1 MVILGSAGH
10 FDGSKSRTAPS
21 LNPIRQARK
30 TVTRLNPASAARKV
44 WFLALV
50 LAVAAC
56 ERRAAPVYESRIEQV
71 LATEDARPTAAAD
84 LAPLFEGLRSW
95 TDGNEALTRISI
107 RSIGRL
113 QRGAFVDS
121 LAPFLTSEHSV
132 FRMEAANAIA
142 QSVQPGSDTAAVVR
156 ARKLLTE
163 RLGAASGGERGV
175 VARSLGRLPHESPDL
190 AAATAEQIAH
200 AVTGEAPKTCTRNV
214 RRAASV
220 DSTDASLMFG
230 ALHGLYSVARR
241 GRSLPCAASNLAR
254 GAMVYRRA
262 ADSPSGKDTTVW
274 VRELAVLALV
284 AANEADTDVLGEAA
298 RDSDPRV
305 RRLAMRMTRDT
316 AAAVR
321 RLSAGQSDT
330 SAMVRIDAVR
340 TLASVRKAAACEPS
354 MRALSDPDAH
364 VRAEAIDAFAANCD
378 APSTRPTLDS
388 LVRLLPADTVSGSA
402 SWHIPARALVALA
415 RTSPTLATPHFA
427 HFRMHPVWQAR
438 AALVAAARLTGDST
452 IVIDLLSDRDANV
465 RETAI
470 DMLAEFGPS
479 SKERAARA
487 GLSDSAYQVVLAG
500 ARSAE
505 GVQGIDVATL
515 AAPLSRLTLRGEE
528 TSRDPRHELI
538 ERIAQRGSVADTA
551 VLRPYVSDFDTLIAR
566 RAAEIMTQWTGRRVD
581 PAVRPQVHREKL
593 AHPAGVHMR
602 VTLSPASGGGS
613 FLVMLGPDEARAT
626 VARVVRLARQGYY
639 NGRTFHRV
647 VPNFVIQGGSP
658 DANEY
663 VGDGPYMRDEL
674 SLHSHTRG
682 TLGISTR
689 GRDTG
694 DAQIFVNLVDNFR
707 LDHDYTVFGEIVEGM
722 DVVDRILSGAVI
734 QNVHVTPPEK

>member
-1 MVILGSAGH
+1 
-10 FDGSKSRTAPS
+10 
-21 LNPIRQARK
+21 
-30 TVTRLNPASAARKV
+30 VTRLNPAAAAPKV
-44 WFLALV
+44 WFFALV

-71 LATEDARPTAAAD
+71 LAAEDARPTDAAD

-95 TDGNEALTRISI
+95 TDGNEALTRITI

-121 LAPFLTSEHSV
+121 LAPFLTSEFV
-132 FRMEAANAIA
+132 AFRIEAANAIA
-142 QSVQPGSDTAAVVR
+142 QSAQPGSDTGAVVR
-156 ARKLLTE
+156 ARQLLTG
-163 RLGAASGGERGV
+163 RLDATSGGERGI
-175 VARSLGRLPHESPDL
+175 VARSLGRLPHESPDS
-190 AAATAEQIAH
+190 AAAAAQQIAR
-200 AVTGEAPKTCTRNV
+200 AVTGDAANACTRNV
-214 RRAASV
+214 RRRAIQ

-230 ALHGLYSVARR
+230 ALHGLYSIARR
-241 GRSLPCAASNLAR
+241 TRSLPCAASNLAR
-254 GAMVYRRA
+254 GAFTYRRA
-262 ADSPSGKDTTVW
+262 AAAPLANDTTVW
-274 VRELAVLALV
+274 VRELAVLAL
-284 AANEADTDVLGEAA
+284 ASANEADSDVLGDAA
-298 RDSDPRV
+298 RDNDPRV

-321 RLSAGQSDT
+321 RLVAGQSDT

-340 TLASVRKAAACEPS
+340 TLASVRRPAACEPS
-354 MRALSDPDAH
+354 SRALSDANTH
-364 VRAEAIDAFAANCD
+364 VRLEAVDAFAANCD
-378 APSTRPTLDS
+378 QAVTRPVLDS
-388 LVRLLPADTVSGSA
+388 LVRLLPADTVSGA
-402 SWHIPARALVALA
+402 MSWHIPARALVALA
-415 RTSPTLATPHFA
+415 RTAPTVAQPHFG
-427 HFRMHPVWQAR
+427 HFRMHPVWQVR
-438 AALVAAARLTGDST
+438 AALVAAARSTGDST
-452 IVIDLLSDRDANV
+452 VVIELLTDRDANV
-465 RETAI
+465 REAAI

-500 ARSAE
+500 ARNAE
-505 GVQGIDVATL
+505 GIQGIDVATL
-515 AAPLSRLTLRGEE
+515 AAPLARLTRRGEE
-528 TSRDPRHELI
+528 TSRDPRRELI

-551 VLRPYVSDFDTLIAR
+551 ALRPYVSDFDALIAR
-566 RAAEIMTQWTGRRVD
+566 RAAEIMTQWTGQRVD
-581 PAVRPQVHREKL
+581 PAAKPQIHREKL

-626 VARVVRLARQGYY
+626 VARVVRLARRGYY

-674 SLHSHTRG
+674 GLQSHTRG

-694 DAQIFVNLVDNFR
+694 DAQLFVNLVDNFR